1 MEKEIKN
8 LKRLKQFI
16 EDFSLFIKQYYHI
29 VWSVE
34 KNIESESLKVVNT
47 KNGRILLLSKCAVCD
62 SKKSTFIK
70 E

>member
-47 KNGRILLLSKCAVCD
+47 KNGRILLLSKCAACD